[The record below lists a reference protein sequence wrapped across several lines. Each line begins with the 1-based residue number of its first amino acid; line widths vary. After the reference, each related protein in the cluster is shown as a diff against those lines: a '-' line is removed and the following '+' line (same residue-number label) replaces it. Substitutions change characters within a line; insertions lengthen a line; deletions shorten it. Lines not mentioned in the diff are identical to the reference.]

1 MEALLIAVTS
11 FSMRMSIGSSLD
23 SHLKPYA
30 TSNIVLPNMLW
41 ELTFSDWSIGRELYS
56 QFDMFQPVIGGLKK
70 VVEKAV
76 PRFLNKTLEEGIL
89 LLVDHLYEKTS
100 LAAPGEKLDLYT
112 EVS

>member
-1 MEALLIAVTS
+1 
-11 FSMRMSIGSSLD
+11 
-23 SHLKPYA
+23 
-30 TSNIVLPNMLW
+30 
-41 ELTFSDWSIGRELYS
+41 
-56 QFDMFQPVIGGLKK
+56 MFQPVIGGLKK